1 MSLPEIFDLNVFFV
15 FGNCNGSILSV
26 IILNSLTN
34 WTPTSRSSSFAS
46 HSHEYGPNWTPLGP
60 ITIRYI
66 TRGISAGTGMNGVSL
81 AHNIYLRK
89 KRLESKF

>member
-1 MSLPEIFDLNVFFV
+1 M
-15 FGNCNGSILSV
+15 
-26 IILNSLTN
+26 SLTN
-34 WTPTSRSSSFAS
+34 WTPTSRSSSFVS

-66 TRGISAGTGMNGVSL
+66 TRRISTGTGMNGVSL

-89 KRLESKF
+89 KG